1 MRVTWQEL
9 IVEAKRRQAKDETVE
24 LHFHVLFMW
33 TIEKISFIC
42 KVLNRYFAVLVRKLS
57 VFLFGFKMSV
67 GKIS

>member
-1 MRVTWQEL
+1 
-9 IVEAKRRQAKDETVE
+9 
-24 LHFHVLFMW
+24 MW

-42 KVLNRYFAVLVRKLS
+42 KVLNRYFAVLVKKLS